1 MWREAFRVASVECS
15 EVKELHADV
24 PNEFGVVNQVSFP
37 QSLRL
42 LNQAMQNKSGGLP
55 AGAGFN
61 GSNARVKGGVLYFT
75 TADGKTASYKV
86 VRPKSTANN
95 PQAASGITGTWI
107 SVESSGDG
115 IIFTVQEGGA
125 VSGKEFPAAVIQ
137 MLR

>member
-1 MWREAFRVASVECS
+1 
-15 EVKELHADV
+15 
-24 PNEFGVVNQVSFP
+24 VVGD
-37 QSLRL
+37 QSAALAGL